1 MATIGRPMSDVTN
14 ATADSAHTDVK
25 ECARIVA
32 AGWGIATQPTY
43 LGSMQDSVFRL
54 DIDGVA
60 SAALKLSSPG
70 RVDEQLLDAEAE
82 LLRHVSHNLPWLAL
96 PLLEPGRD
104 GRVLQHQGSVTARMM
119 AWVSG
124 VPLAEAPRFTDS
136 TLHAM
141 GRISGQISRGLMG
154 FDHPG
159 LHRDLEWDPR
169 RAVAILESL
178 APQLVE
184 GQRDLIVEALGHIE
198 QLPHEQ
204 DKRLPWQAAHLD
216 LTDFNVIGQF
226 DSTGDFH
233 PEGIVDFG
241 DMAWTWRLCELA
253 VTAHA
258 AIGRNPNDPLAALA
272 PVVEG
277 FVRAQDL
284 TPLECDHLWTLI
296 VARAAICA
304 GTEHL
309 EAATSP
315 DNEYAH
321 RLAQLDTAALRGIL
335 AVNQSLARGVI
346 REIAGLSPFPVDIVA
361 LMKERSPAPMLLPG
375 SASPGSPWH
384 SCVTTDGADADVNA
398 PNVLRLAG
406 QFRMSAGTAVHSP
419 LDGVVVSASDATLT
433 LAHPIDDVTVY
444 LQIRSATP
452 IVDAGAGVAR
462 GQMVATVA
470 AATESNCAP
479 TEIDVQL
486 ATEPAMPEFG
496 AVRNRD
502 VWAWLCPNPS
512 DLVGIRLPDAPSPMN
527 LERRRQH
534 VAAAQPVYYDVPP
547 EMVRARGQW
556 MYDDTGRRYLDM
568 VNNVAGVGH
577 CHPRVV
583 AAAADQMAL
592 LNTNSRF
599 LYRALA
605 EFADRISETLPPQ
618 LQTVFLVNTGSEAN
632 ELALQLAR
640 RYTGRRD
647 VVTLQGAYHGWTTD
661 VFELCT
667 LLGDRPN
674 WQSELAPWVH
684 VAECPDP
691 FRGTLGAVSEPYLK
705 SLAAACAAADDGG
718 GLAAFVHEP
727 IFGSRGGVVPPP
739 GYLTAAYEI
748 ARKFGGLCIA
758 DEIQVGYGRTGET
771 FWAFE
776 SQSVVP
782 DIVTAAKAAGN
793 GHPVGFVAC
802 RSEIADHVAESF
814 SYFSTAA
821 GSPVSCRVGTEVLA
835 VMRDER
841 LQHNAAEI
849 GDYISKAL
857 SALASHH
864 WQIGAVYGRGLYQ
877 GIDLVASPGATTPM
891 APAQVAAICTRLLE
905 LGCIA
910 QPTGLFGN
918 VLKVKPPL
926 CIQRSDADRF
936 ISALDQAL
944 TEQSTFAAL
953 AR

>member
-1 MATIGRPMSDVTN
+1 MTN
-14 ATADSAHTDVK
+14 AITDSSHADAN

-32 AGWGIATQPTY
+32 AGWGIATEPTH

-60 SAALKLSSPG
+60 TAALKLSSSD
-70 RVDEQLLDAEAE
+70 RVDEQLLDAEAG
-82 LLRHVSHNLPWLAL
+82 LLRHVSRHLPRLAL
-96 PLLEPGRD
+96 PLLKPGLD
-104 GRVLQHQGSVTARMM
+104 GRVLQHQGSITARMM
-119 AWVSG
+119 AWVGG
-124 VPLAEAPRFTDS
+124 VPLAQAPRFTEA
-136 TLHAM
+136 TLQAM
-141 GRISGQISRGLMG
+141 GRISGQISRSLVS

-169 RAVAILESL
+169 RAVATLGNL
-178 APQLVE
+178 VPQLV
-184 GQRDLIVEALGHIE
+184 GDQRDLIVEALRRIE
-198 QLPHEQ
+198 QLPPEHDE
-204 DKRLPWQAAHLD
+204 RLPWQATHLD
-216 LTDFNVIGQF
+216 LTDFNVIGRF
-226 DSTGDFH
+226 DPTGDFY

-258 AIGRNPNDPLAALA
+258 AIGRNPNDPLAALF
-272 PVVEG
+272 PVVAG
-277 FVRAQDL
+277 FVLEQDL
-284 TPLECDHLWTLI
+284 TPFECDHLWTLI

-304 GTEHL
+304 ATEHL

-315 DNEYAH
+315 DNEYAQ
-321 RLAQLDTAALRGIL
+321 RLAQLDTAALRGML

-346 REIAGLSPFPVDIVA
+346 RQAAGLTPYPVDIVA
-361 LMKERSPAPMLLPG
+361 MMKRRLPEPMLPAN
-375 SASPGSPWH
+375 SASAASAWH
-384 SCVTTDGADADVNA
+384 SCVTVDGTAADLYA

-406 QFRMSAGTAVHSP
+406 QFHVSSGTPVRSP
-419 LDGVVVSASDATLT
+419 LDGLVVSASGTTLT
-433 LAHPIDDVTVY
+433 LAHHIDDLTVY
-444 LQIRSATP
+444 LRIGGAAP
-452 IVDAGAGVAR
+452 VIGAGDSVAR
-462 GQMVATVA
+462 GQVVATVDA
-470 AATESNCAP
+470 VSENGHAP
-479 TEIDVQL
+479 NEIDVQL
-486 ATEPAMPEFG
+486 ATEPSMPELG
-496 AVRNRD
+496 AVRNRE

-512 DLVGIRLPDAPSPMN
+512 ELVGARLPDTPCPMT
-527 LERRRQH
+527 LDHRRQH
-534 VAAAQPVYYDVPP
+534 VATAQPVYYDVPP
-547 EMVRARGQW
+547 EMVRAHGQW

-583 AAAADQMAL
+583 AAAADQMGL

-599 LYRALA
+599 LYRAMA
-605 EFADRISETLPPQ
+605 DFAGRIAQTLPPQ
-618 LQTVFLVNTGSEAN
+618 LQTVFFVNTGTEAN
-632 ELALQLAR
+632 ELALQVAR
-640 RYTGRRD
+640 RYTGRGD

-667 LLGDRPN
+667 LPGDRPN

-684 VAECPDP
+684 IAECPDP
-691 FRGTLGAVSEPYLK
+691 FRGTLGAAGEPYLK
-705 SLAAACAAADDGG
+705 SLSVACADADDNG

-727 IFGSRGGVVPPP
+727 IFGSRGGVIPPP
-739 GYLTAAYEI
+739 GYLTAAYAI

-758 DEIQVGYGRTGET
+758 DEVQVGYGRTGET

-776 SQSVVP
+776 SQGVVP
-782 DIVTAAKAAGN
+782 DIVTSAKAAGN

-802 RSEIADHVAESF
+802 RSEIADYVAESF
-814 SYFSTAA
+814 SYFSTPA
-821 GSPVSCRVGTEVLA
+821 GNPVSCRIGSAVLD

-849 GDYISKAL
+849 GAYMSQEL
-857 SALASHH
+857 SRLASQH
-864 WQIGAVYGRGLYQ
+864 WQIGALYGRGLYQ
-877 GIDLVASPGATTPM
+877 GIDLVASPDSTTPM
-891 APAQVAAICTRLLE
+891 APAQVGALCARLLE

-910 QPTGLFGN
+910 QPTGLFSN

-944 TEQSTFAAL
+944 TEQSEFAAL